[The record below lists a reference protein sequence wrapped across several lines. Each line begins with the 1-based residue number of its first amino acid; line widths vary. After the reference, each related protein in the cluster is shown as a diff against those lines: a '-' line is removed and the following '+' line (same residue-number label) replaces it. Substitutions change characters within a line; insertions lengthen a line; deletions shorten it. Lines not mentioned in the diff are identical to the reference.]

1 MLAILGRPPIVETDG
16 LTIVLDV
23 AGAGAAEVVAAAT
36 GGGGAVVATTG
47 VVLVVNE
54 GGGGG
59 WTVPGL
65 AMGNWIGPC
74 GLFGGV

>member
-23 AGAGAAEVVAAAT
+23 AAEVVAAAT
-36 GGGGAVVATTG
+36 GGGGAVVATAG

-65 AMGNWIGPC
+65 AMGNWMRPC

>member
-23 AGAGAAEVVAAAT
+23 AAEVVAAAT
-36 GGGGAVVATTG
+36 GGGGAVVATAG

-59 WTVPGL
+59 DPGENSTHSRHL
-65 AMGNWIGPC
+65 SEP
-74 GLFGGV
+74 L